1 MNSSKFMNSSFLM
14 KLFALLVVAIIV
26 NCLGIFKKWQKSK
39 LWVKLFY
46 ILILAVIFYIIFYT
60 RSSKENFGNPSSC
73 TYYYMTNCGHCK
85 RFTPEWDQFV
95 ASYNGP
101 VRMRKVEMN
110 QAGSDL
116 EKYNIKGF
124 PTVLIIDEQG
134 ETKEYDGP
142 RTSDGLNNFFLS
154 MGN

>member
-1 MNSSKFMNSSFLM
+1 MNSYDFMNASFFI
-14 KLFALLVVAIIV
+14 KLFAVLIILIIV
-26 NCLGIFKKWQKSK
+26 NYLGIFKKWQKSK

-46 ILILAVIFYIIFYT
+46 ILILVIIFYVIFYIP
-60 RSSKENFGNPSSC
+60 SKKENFGNPSSC

-85 RFTPEWDQFV
+85 RFTPEWDKFV

-101 VRMRKVEMN
+101 VKMRKVEMN
-110 QAGSDL
+110 EAGSDL

-124 PTVLIIDEQG
+124 PTVLLIDEQG
-134 ETKEYDGP
+134 ETKEYNGP